1 MAKRGIVIP
10 LIILVVAA
18 LLFFVIDG
26 KWTAWSGSRAEQET
40 EDAYVQADMTPLS
53 TRISGTVRQ
62 MKVEDFDSVKA
73 GQVLVE
79 IDAADYRAIVEEAKA
94 ALAASKAA
102 LEDNQAAK
110 RIQETKIQNA
120 EAMVAEAE
128 AAVSTARAGIA
139 STQPDVER
147 TAIER
152 KRQEALMASKAT
164 TQQQLESAVADAERC
179 SGLLAGRQADL
190 ERAQAALASSRVQI
204 EAQKR
209 ACLGSPCTPW
219 ILSKHH
225 DFARSLVHGS
235 LDMALDLLERRGTY
249 TSHDGA
255 DSLWHPLAAV
265 SKTRGGTTQTELARI
280 FLREPRVCAAL
291 YSARAGAAAELDELR
306 DDHCVGRY
314 RTLSV
319 AGGPRSTPETA
330 KPDSPFEVPHAAKH
344 NVARVDRRLLRFRN
358 TRTGLFATKLSRIHQ
373 RLSPAAN
380 RAGDALGSPSPVH
393 LRTTSNVS
401 AEVHRRP
408 ADPDCRLHPHSD
420 RLPDE
425 RGTFLSMVGRQLLAF
440 AGGHV
445 RWSSARLQRCGGR
458 HHT

>member
-1 MAKRGIVIP
+1 MSKRGMVVP
-10 LIILVVAA
+10 LIVLLVAG
-18 LLFFVIDG
+18 LLFFVING
-26 KWTAWSGSRAEQET
+26 RWTSWFGGRAEQET

-164 TQQQLESAVADAERC
+164 TQQQLESAVADAERY
-179 SGLLAGRQADL
+179 SGLLASRQADL

-209 ACLGSPCTPW
+209 ELAALDGRDALYRADIEAKRAAITVAEVNLGYTRITAPTDGEVGKRHVQEGQLVTPGMQMVDLVRGDVW
-219 ILSKHH
+219 ILANYLETQLTNIRKG
-225 DFARSLVHGS
+225 DIADIKIDAFPGVVLHGKVEEIAPAS
-235 LDMALDLLERRGTY
+235 GSQSALLPPDNATGNFTKIVQRIPVKIALDPG
-249 TSHDGA
+249 
-255 DSLWHPLAAV
+255 HPLQGRLRPGLSTEVTIHASGTV
-265 SKTRGGTTQTELARI
+265 SGKNAN
-280 FLREPRVCAAL
+280 
-291 YSARAGAAAELDELR
+291 AE
-306 DDHCVGRY
+306 
-314 RTLSV
+314 
-319 AGGPRSTPETA
+319 
-330 KPDSPFEVPHAAKH
+330 
-344 NVARVDRRLLRFRN
+344 
-358 TRTGLFATKLSRIHQ
+358 
-373 RLSPAAN
+373 
-380 RAGDALGSPSPVH
+380 GSQS
-393 LRTTSNVS
+393 
-401 AEVHRRP
+401 
-408 ADPDCRLHPHSD
+408 
-420 RLPDE
+420 
-425 RGTFLSMVGRQLLAF
+425 
-440 AGGHV
+440 
-445 RWSSARLQRCGGR
+445 
-458 HHT
+458 